1 MMKSKWISRLLFFL
15 LKTYFLCFQLILSQ
29 IVMYKTRHCKENYQ
43 WMFTVGQWEN
53 AWSLWADIKAL
64 REKEREREERERER
78 EIETIMTI
86 G

>member
-1 MMKSKWISRLLFFL
+1 M
-15 LKTYFLCFQLILSQ
+15 
-29 IVMYKTRHCKENYQ
+29 VMYKTRHCKENYQ

-78 EIETIMTI
+78 DWNNNDNRLTWILLII
-86 G
+86 YLSSFI